1 MKKSLSILFVS
12 LVAMFSSCTEVM
24 EDFDLT
30 TAEPKI
36 VVDASVSPQ
45 KAQVILSKTT
55 SYLNPNNVP
64 YISGAS
70 IYLSFND
77 TQLALNEDSA
87 GYYSATMN
95 FPEETTYELNVMI
108 GKENIRAT
116 SYMPKVT
123 LWDSVMVQKSEFADW
138 IPAGLMDSTKTLYD
152 VLGYMTD
159 IKSVVNYYKVDIW
172 HADTLLSRSVTD
184 DGYFDGQAIQL
195 VTLMGA
201 YSSTDTLRLYLSSI
215 DKAAYE
221 FYNTLALSN
230 SSSGMFSAPDNPKSN
245 LEGDAL
251 GRFYA
256 YSVDSLYV
264 TFPEKE

>member
-87 GYYSATMN
+87 GYYSATMD
-95 FPEETTYELNVMI
+95 FPAETTYDLKVMI
-108 GKENIRAT
+108 GDENIHAT
-116 SYMPKVT
+116 SYMPKIVK
-123 LWDSVMVQKSEFADW
+123 WDSVMVQKSEFSDW
-138 IPAGLMDSTKTLYD
+138 IPAEMMDSTQKLYD
-152 VLGYMTD
+152 ILGYMTD
-159 IKSVVNYYKVDIW
+159 TKSVLNYYKVDIW

-184 DGYFDGQAIQL
+184 DGYFDGQSIQL

-230 SSSGMFSAPDNPKSN
+230 SSSGMFSAPDNPISN

-256 YSVDSLYV
+256 YTIDSMYV
-264 TFPEKE
+264 TFPEEQ